1 MTPLCVSGLG
11 TRTFSGGRINVVH
24 VLEGLAAPSVDI
36 NVSIRPFGSVFCP
49 AGSSFSFR
57 GLPVVCLTAFA
68 RANGFRLSTNH
79 RVGSPHIFY
88 LYPGVSPVSKM
99 LKNVSP
105 FIDAEGNGIEPSS
118 RCRTVLVLCFCC
130 LALLL
135 PIHSAN
141 LPYVLCLEVS

>member
-24 VLEGLAAPSVDI
+24 VLEWLAAPSVDI

-79 RVGSPHIFY
+79 RVGSPHIF
-88 LYPGVSPVSKM
+88 LSLFWCITSVHDVKERLSFHCV
-99 LKNVSP
+99 
-105 FIDAEGNGIEPSS
+105 EGNGIEPSS
-118 RCRTVLVLCFCC
+118 RCRIVLVLCFCC